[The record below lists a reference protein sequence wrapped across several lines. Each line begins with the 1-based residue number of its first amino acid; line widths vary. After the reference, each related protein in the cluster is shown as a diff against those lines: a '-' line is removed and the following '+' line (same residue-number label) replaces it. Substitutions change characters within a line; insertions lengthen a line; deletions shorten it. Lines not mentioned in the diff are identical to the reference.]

1 MDILNWVYLIK
12 NKFTRTT
19 VENPATDL
27 VVLGADVSYQK
38 RGDKYQNYVMTVE
51 DFANSL
57 GITPGLS
64 TFTASTGTT
73 VSGATQVSSS
83 VLIPADTIAPSGTVE
98 FISKF
103 YRVSGVTASITCQ
116 LYTNTT
122 NTLLGATLL
131 ATSGGLSTGQQMST
145 LARTMNCVGG
155 NIKTLAAASLF
166 ASDYT
171 SQAESVITFDTT
183 VDNYFFFVVS
193 TTNPDTAVC
202 QSYRITVY

>member
-1 MDILNWVYLIK
+1 MDILNWLYSKVSVKVKDTLNSNKDLI
-12 NKFTRTT
+12 
-19 VENPATDL
+19 A
-27 VVLGADVSYQK
+27 LGANVGYEK
-38 RGDKYQNYVMTVE
+38 RGDLYQTYCMTVE

-57 GITPGLS
+57 GIAPGLS

-73 VSGATQVSSS
+73 VSGSAQVSSS
-83 VLIPADTIAPSGTVE
+83 ILIPADTIAPSGTVE

-103 YRVSGVTASITCQ
+103 YRTSGTTASITCQ

-131 ATSGGLSTGQQMST
+131 ATSGGLNTGQQMST

-155 NIKTLAAASLF
+155 NIKTLAAASAF

-171 SQAESVITFDTT
+171 SQPASTITFDTT
-183 VDNYFFFVVS
+183 VDNYFFFVAS
-193 TTNPDTAVC
+193 TTSPDTAVC